1 MAWLYIVLIAYFI
14 NAFVFVIDKYL
25 LSTKIPKPFAY
36 AFWISVL
43 SLAILIL
50 IPFGV
55 QLQEFNFFIIAFV
68 SGALLFLGNI
78 LLFKIVKLADASVAA
93 TKVGALT
100 AIFTYVFSLL
110 ILKEVFLLSNFFAI
124 AFLILG
130 ILFLG
135 KIRKG
140 IMVHA
145 LISGIFFGLSLV
157 LLKLAFT
164 EAGFLNGLFWTRI
177 GFIGGAL
184 ISLLFSQVREE
195 VYFSFRQAPPKSKFT
210 FIFNQVFSAIGF
222 LLVYYAIL
230 LGNVSLVNAL
240 LGVEFV
246 FIFFLTMF
254 LRNKIPA
261 IAENLKRGVLAYKLL
276 GIAFVVAGFLMI
288 LLQ

>member
-1 MAWLYIVLIAYFI
+1 MAWLYIAVIAYFV
-14 NAFVFVIDKYL
+14 NASVFVIDKYL
-25 LSTKIPKPFAY
+25 LSTKIPRPFAY
-36 AFWISVL
+36 AFWTAILSSFVFVLVPVIDLPDFGFFVL
-43 SLAILIL
+43 S
-50 IPFGV
+50 
-55 QLQEFNFFIIAFV
+55 FV
-68 SGALLFLGNI
+68 SGAAFFLGNVFI
-78 LLFKIVKLADASVAA
+78 FKTVKLSDASIAA

-140 IMVHA
+140 IMAHA

-164 EAGFLNGLFWTRI
+164 EAGFLNGFFWTRI
-177 GFIGGAL
+177 GFIGAAL
-184 ISLLFSQVREE
+184 ISLVSDRAREE
-195 VYFSFRQAPPKSKFT
+195 ISLSFRQAPAKSKF
-210 FIFNQVFSAIGF
+210 IFVFNKILAGIGF
-222 LLVYYAIL
+222 ITLYLAIL
-230 LGNVSLVNAL
+230 LGNVSLTNAL

-246 FIFFLTMF
+246 FIFFLTLF

-261 IAENLKRGVLAYKLL
+261 IAENLKREVLAYKLF
-276 GIAFVVAGFLMI
+276 GIAFVVVGFLMI
-288 LLQ
+288 LAK